1 MGCPEINSQ
10 IRYCIQI
17 IVTESVSGANK
28 LRQQVRA
35 GRKLLYLEIECFEKK
50 KKKKIT
56 ANTLL
61 NGDMLNLFP
70 VLSKTSQVYP
80 LLWFQLSIILIVLI
94 QSNKA
99 KEIVKDVRIVII
111 WKDEKLSLSADN
123 TVIEKSKLLELLK
136 EFSKVAGWKSIYILK
151 IHYKGS
157 TRGGKKK
164 VTMMVYVKGTQ

>member
-1 MGCPEINSQ
+1 MGCPEIKSQ

-35 GRKLLYLEIECFEKK
+35 GRKLLYLEIRCFG

-80 LLWFQLSIILIVLI
+80 LL
-94 QSNKA
+94 
-99 KEIVKDVRIVII
+99 
-111 WKDEKLSLSADN
+111 
-123 TVIEKSKLLELLK
+123 
-136 EFSKVAGWKSIYILK
+136 
-151 IHYKGS
+151 
-157 TRGGKKK
+157 
-164 VTMMVYVKGTQ
+164 

>member
-1 MGCPEINSQ
+1 
-10 IRYCIQI
+10 
-17 IVTESVSGANK
+17 
-28 LRQQVRA
+28 
-35 GRKLLYLEIECFEKK
+35 
-50 KKKKIT
+50 
-56 ANTLL
+56 
-61 NGDMLNLFP
+61 MLNLFP

-123 TVIEKSKLLELLK
+123 TVVEKSKLLELLK
-136 EFSKVAGWKSIYILK
+136 DFSKVAGWKSIYILK

-157 TRGGKKK
+157 TRGEKK
-164 VTMMVYVKGTQ
+164 GHDDGLR